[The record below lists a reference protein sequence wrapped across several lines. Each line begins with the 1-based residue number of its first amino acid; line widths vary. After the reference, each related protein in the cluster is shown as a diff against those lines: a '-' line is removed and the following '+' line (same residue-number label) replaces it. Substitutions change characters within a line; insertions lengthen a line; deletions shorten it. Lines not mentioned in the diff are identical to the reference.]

1 MKDFMPFINKGLYLD
16 WKDGIGYGVFTKEPI
31 KKNEFVEIS
40 PVIVL
45 DFLEDREMMKYVISW
60 GEKIAMP
67 MGWTMLYNHSDKNSC
82 EFSMNIHDGLLA
94 IVSLRDILA
103 GEQLT
108 VNYGPNWFSSRQIEK
123 IDL

>member
-1 MKDFMPFINKGLYLD
+1 MKDFMPFINENLYLD
-16 WKDGIGYGVFTKEPI
+16 WKDGLGYGVFTKEPI
-31 KKNEFVEIS
+31 KKNEFVEIA
-40 PVIVL
+40 PVIVS
-45 DFLEDREMMKYVISW
+45 DFLEDRELMKYVISW
-60 GEKIAMP
+60 GKKMAMP
-67 MGWTMLYNHSDKNSC
+67 LGWTMLYNHSDKNSC
-82 EFSMNIHDGLLA
+82 AFSMNIHDGLLA

>member
-1 MKDFMPFINKGLYLD
+1 MKDFMPFINENLYLD
-16 WKDGIGYGVFTKEPI
+16 WKDGLGYGVFTKEPI
-31 KKNEFVEIS
+31 KKNEFVEIA
-40 PVIVL
+40 PVIVS
-45 DFLEDREMMKYVISW
+45 DFLEDRELMKYVMSW
-60 GEKIAMP
+60 GKKMAMP
-67 MGWTMLYNHSDKNSC
+67 LGWTMLYNHSDKNSC

>member
-1 MKDFMPFINKGLYLD
+1 MKDFMPFINENLYLD
-16 WKDGIGYGVFTKEPI
+16 WKDGLGYGVFTKEPI
-31 KKNEFVEIS
+31 KKNEFVEIA
-40 PVIVL
+40 PVIVS
-45 DFLEDREMMKYVISW
+45 DFLEDRELMKYVISW
-60 GEKIAMP
+60 GKKMAMP
-67 MGWTMLYNHSDKNSC
+67 LGWTMLYNHSDKNSC